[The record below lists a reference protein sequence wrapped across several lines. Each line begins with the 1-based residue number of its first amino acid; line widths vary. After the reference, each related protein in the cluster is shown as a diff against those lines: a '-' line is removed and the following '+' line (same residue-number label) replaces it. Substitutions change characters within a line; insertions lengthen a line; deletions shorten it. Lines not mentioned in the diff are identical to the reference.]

1 MAPRCPAPNGSDSVQ
16 ALAFG
21 LPGSGRSALTC
32 GDDGTLYVS
41 ADFFFFFINFG
52 EGVRVLACVSCV
64 CLRP

>member
-1 MAPRCPAPNGSDSVQ
+1 MAPRCLAPNGSDSIQ

-32 GDDGTLYVS
+32 GNDGTLYVS
-41 ADFFFFFINFG
+41 ADFFFFINFG

>member
-41 ADFFFFFINFG
+41 ADFFFINFG

-64 CLRP
+64 CVRP